1 MLILLALQAASI
13 PTQSAPVPLRFTVL
27 DPVCAPTE
35 EDTIVVCGARPDRF
49 RLPLPAEREPLANSA
64 SVDRGS
70 GTAALR
76 PAGDCGIFAG
86 QRRCR
91 KAESRAYGYG
101 GGRDPV
107 TFAGRLLT
115 KLTDPDAD

>member
-1 MLILLALQAASI
+1 MLILLALQAASV
-13 PTQSAPVPLRFTVL
+13 PAQGPSVPLRFSVL
-27 DPVCAPTE
+27 DPACAPVE
-35 EDTIVVCGARPDRF
+35 GDTIVVCGARPDRF
-49 RLPLPAEREPLANSA
+49 RLPLPAEREPLANAA

-76 PAGDCGIFAG
+76 PSGDCGIFAG

-91 KAESRAYGYG
+91 KAESLGYGYG